1 VECWPNGLDYST
13 SSLIAGVGNPMSVVV
28 SAFVIEQ
35 FCGFFS
41 DPIDYDMQLHSIDQP
56 IAGLSGWMSR
66 WILRYIGF

>member
-1 VECWPNGLDYST
+1 
-13 SSLIAGVGNPMSVVV
+13 VV

-66 WILRYIGF
+66 WILRYIGFWVLAPRSKMKRTIFMY